1 MEHYQRVRRT
11 FEGPSKDQTSKF
23 RLPTPTRIP
32 APAIDGHVE
41 RPVPT
46 TRPPMKSRSS
56 TVKPTVSSAS
66 KGKGKAKPTQWDSDD
81 DDDDDAYVTS
91 NDTPVQKEGGVNHAF
106 GDVAMDDDEEIYG

>member
-11 FEGPSKDQTSKF
+11 FEGPSKDQNLK
-23 RLPTPTRIP
+23 LPHPTPTRIP
-32 APAIDGHVE
+32 APATDGHVE

-56 TVKPTVSSAS
+56 TLKPRASSAPKG
-66 KGKGKAKPTQWDSDD
+66 KGKGKATQWDSD

-91 NDTPVQKEGGVNHAF
+91 NDTPERKNSAVNGSF
-106 GDVAMDDDEEIYG
+106 GDVAADDDEEIYG